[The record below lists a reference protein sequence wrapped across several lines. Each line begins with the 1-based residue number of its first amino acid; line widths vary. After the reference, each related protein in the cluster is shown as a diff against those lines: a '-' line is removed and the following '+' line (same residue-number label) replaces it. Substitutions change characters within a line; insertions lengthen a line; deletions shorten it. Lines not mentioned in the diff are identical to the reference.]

1 MNDTDD
7 DSAKQLIFRANVLL
21 LNLWDTKTTGIGIT
35 RMKIWANQFTSSS
48 VSLNRNKRKSF
59 VCVRVGSL
67 TTLFYRIVINFIV
80 FILPVCMI
88 ACRSYGNLFLAQW
101 DSFFE
106 FVASFSLFSQW
117 RQCSSRLSQF
127 GIGFWCIWSVYVFSR
142 HRNKCKF
149 LYFVYLGFGS
159 YRFQFSLCCNCCYPY
174 SISVI

>member
-21 LNLWDTKTTGIGIT
+21 LNLWNTKTTGIGIT

-80 FILPVCMI
+80 FILPVCML

-117 RQCSSRLSQF
+117 CSSRLSQF
-127 GIGFWCIWSVYVFSR
+127 GIGFWCICSVYVFSR

-159 YRFQFSLCCNCCYPY
+159 
-174 SISVI
+174 